1 MISILIKILIG
12 WGITI
17 ALSLLLLIIA
27 ITIAVTVTKRQE
39 RLAENFGIK
48 AFFKEIRHAGSDN
61 LIWLVFL
68 VPFLNLFMAGTLL
81 LMVCTDWGSD
91 W

>member
-1 MISILIKILIG
+1 MIDILIKILIG
-12 WGITI
+12 WGVTI
-17 ALSLLLLIIA
+17 ALSLLVFVIALIIA
-27 ITIAVTVTKRQE
+27 TTITKRRE
-39 RLAENFGIK
+39 RLVENFGIR

-68 VPFLNLFMAGTLL
+68 VPLLNLLIAGMLL
-81 LMVCTDWGSD
+81 VVVCTDWGSD